1 MQYKQNYLGRQE
13 KEKHK
18 HVKHMAYTYT
28 FIIRIVIIWH
38 QKKALMT
45 IFFTQINIIDQ
56 PSLVLVLP

>member
-13 KEKHK
+13 QEKHK
-18 HVKHMAYTYT
+18 HVKHMTYMYT
-28 FIIRIVIIWH
+28 FIIRTP
-38 QKKALMT
+38 KKALMT